1 MSRWPRRAPRITAL
15 LNKDESD
22 FDDDLRFHVERAA
35 AELVAAGWSE
45 EDARAE
51 VLRRFGDVE
60 ATRRYS
66 ALMNRRY
73 ERAMRSRRTTM
84 GLAQDIGFALRQIV
98 RRPAVATVVVLTLG
112 LGIGA
117 VTAMFALIDGILL
130 RPLPYHEPDRL
141 VRIWDTRSGG
151 GWTQANPNPS
161 NFRDWQSQLASFERL
176 AGVAGATMTLND
188 PQGAGRGDSDLAWRL
203 GASLW

>member
-1 MSRWPRRAPRITAL
+1 MSRWPRCAPRITAL

-141 VRIWDTRSGG
+141 VRSGTRVR
-151 GWTQANPNPS
+151 A
-161 NFRDWQSQLASFERL
+161 A
-176 AGVAGATMTLND
+176 
-188 PQGAGRGDSDLAWRL
+188 AGRRPIPIRRTSATGRASSLHSRDSR
-203 GASLW
+203 ASPGRQ